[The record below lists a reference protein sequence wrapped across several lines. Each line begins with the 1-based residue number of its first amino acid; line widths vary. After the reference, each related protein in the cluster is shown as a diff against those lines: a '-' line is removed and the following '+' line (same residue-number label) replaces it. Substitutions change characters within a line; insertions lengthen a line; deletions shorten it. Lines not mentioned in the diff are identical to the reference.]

1 MNKKDENVMID
12 SSMGMTHGL
21 IKVITEVHNP
31 IETNKGLLAD
41 CDDDDDLVDS
51 QRLRDLGGNQMCV
64 AAFAG

>member
-1 MNKKDENVMID
+1 MNEKDESIMID

-21 IKVITEVHNP
+21 IKVITEIHNP

-41 CDDDDDLVDS
+41 CDDDELEDNHSLSNLACD
-51 QRLRDLGGNQMCV
+51 QMYV

>member
-1 MNKKDENVMID
+1 MNEKDESVMVD

-41 CDDDDDLVDS
+41 CDDDELEDS
-51 QRLRDLGGNQMCV
+51 HRLTNLAGDQMCV